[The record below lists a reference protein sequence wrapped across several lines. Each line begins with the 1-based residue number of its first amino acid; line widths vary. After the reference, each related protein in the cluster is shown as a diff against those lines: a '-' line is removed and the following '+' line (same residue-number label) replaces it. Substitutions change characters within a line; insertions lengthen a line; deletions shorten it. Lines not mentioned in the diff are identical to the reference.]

1 MSGVGCIDQ
10 PEHELKPGPPAAPY
24 GDRPG
29 ASPAQGVAGNVRSVV
44 SAAIFKDADCLNS
57 PPQLD
62 RLSEAKK
69 IQDVSLGSRSL
80 SRHMAD
86 GQCDLAARLAQPVGT
101 RHARC
106 ARPSWSSSQCLP
118 AGTTRWHAAS
128 DWVKKLWRPAAAQP
142 HWTSA
147 RRHAA
152 SDGPSAGPRATAR
165 QRVRPA
171 ETHARRHAAGPVR
184 TDTQRVRLD
193 AEPVHF
199 PVDRTRRADAACP
212 TFPFISQSSSARVSA
227 DPARAARAARISR
240 ERTTGFIS
248 VVYTHSST
256 DARRSA
262 LVWSGDCRAG
272 ARRQGRE
279 QRDDRAAGHAGA

>member
-1 MSGVGCIDQ
+1 MTRSHTGTAPRARRAGGDRKPDLPGGQRTGLGRGLCAPVMRGGAGVSGVGCIDQ

-128 DWVKKLWRPAAAQP
+128 DWAKRLWRPAAAQP
-142 HWTSA
+142 
-147 RRHAA
+147 
-152 SDGPSAGPRATAR
+152 
-165 QRVRPA
+165 Q
-171 ETHARRHAAGPVR
+171 
-184 TDTQRVRLD
+184 
-193 AEPVHF
+193 
-199 PVDRTRRADAACP
+199 
-212 TFPFISQSSSARVSA
+212 
-227 DPARAARAARISR
+227 
-240 ERTTGFIS
+240 
-248 VVYTHSST
+248 
-256 DARRSA
+256 
-262 LVWSGDCRAG
+262 
-272 ARRQGRE
+272 
-279 QRDDRAAGHAGA
+279 